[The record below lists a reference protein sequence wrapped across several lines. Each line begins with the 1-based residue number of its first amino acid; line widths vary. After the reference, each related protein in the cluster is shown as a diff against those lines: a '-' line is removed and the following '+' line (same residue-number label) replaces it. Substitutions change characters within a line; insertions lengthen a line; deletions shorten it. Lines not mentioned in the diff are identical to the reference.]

1 MKFCSNCGK
10 EWQEG
15 SKFCAYCGAKGN
27 SVDTTQQ
34 PQSQSVQQ
42 PAQPQQVPPAQAQQ
56 VPPMQTQQQ
65 VPPVQPQQQVPP
77 IQPQQQYN
85 TNQQAY
91 GAQQMYQGQQ
101 QFNGY
106 GQPQNLRPLTDIEK
120 LDLGMIENFKQCFT
134 TKYATFEG
142 RASRGEYWRFA
153 AVLYL
158 ISGILSFLTV
168 ISETLGF
175 ALVIILGLASICP
188 GLGVAVRR
196 LHDLNK
202 SGGYIFIN
210 LIPLVGPIWFVILMA
225 SEGNKEPNQYGYHTG
240 FIPVTEDIKR
250 QYNLADTTQSTGI
263 VVLVAIIGVILESIF
278 LH

>member
-15 SKFCAYCGAKGN
+15 SKFCAYCGAKGD

-91 GAQQMYQGQQ
+91 NAQQ

-120 LDLGMIENFKQCFT
+120 LDLGMIENLKQCFT
-134 TKYATFEG
+134 TKYAKFEG

-175 ALVIILGLASICP
+175 ALVIILCLASICP

-225 SEGNKEPNQYGYHTG
+225 SEGNKEPNQYGYHPG

>member
-15 SKFCAYCGAKGN
+15 SKFCAYCGAQGD

-34 PQSQSVQQ
+34 PQPQSVQQ
-42 PAQPQQVPPAQAQQ
+42 PVQPQQVPPTQA
-56 VPPMQTQQQ
+56 QQQ

-77 IQPQQQYN
+77 TPQQQYN

-101 QFNGY
+101 QLNGY

-120 LDLGMIENFKQCFT
+120 LDLGMIENLKQCFT
-134 TKYATFEG
+134 TKYARFEG

-153 AVLYL
+153 AVMYL

-168 ISETLGF
+168 ISETLGV
-175 ALVIILGLASICP
+175 ALVIILGLAAICP

-196 LHDLNK
+196 LHDINK

-225 SEGNKEPNQYGYHTG
+225 SEGNKEPNQYGYHPG

>member
-1 MKFCSNCGK
+1 M
-10 EWQEG
+10 
-15 SKFCAYCGAKGN
+15 
-27 SVDTTQQ
+27 
-34 PQSQSVQQ
+34 
-42 PAQPQQVPPAQAQQ
+42 
-56 VPPMQTQQQ
+56 
-65 VPPVQPQQQVPP
+65 
-77 IQPQQQYN
+77 
-85 TNQQAY
+85 
-91 GAQQMYQGQQ
+91 
-101 QFNGY
+101 
-106 GQPQNLRPLTDIEK
+106 
-120 LDLGMIENFKQCFT
+120 
-134 TKYATFEG
+134 
-142 RASRGEYWRFA
+142 
-153 AVLYL
+153 
-158 ISGILSFLTV
+158 

-225 SEGNKEPNQYGYHTG
+225 SEGNKEPNQYGYHPG

-263 VVLVAIIGVILESIF
+263 VVLVAIIGIILESIF

>member
-15 SKFCAYCGAKGN
+15 SKFCAYCGAKGD

-34 PQSQSVQQ
+34 PQPQSVPKSQPTQ
-42 PAQPQQVPPAQAQQ
+42 PAQPAQVPPTQA
-56 VPPMQTQQQ
+56 QQQ

-77 IQPQQQYN
+77 TPQQQYN

-120 LDLGMIENFKQCFT
+120 LDLGKIENLKQCFT
-134 TKYATFEG
+134 TKYARFEG

-153 AVLYL
+153 AVMYL

-168 ISETLGF
+168 ISETLGV
-175 ALVIILGLASICP
+175 ALVIILGLAAICP

-196 LHDLNK
+196 LHDINK

-225 SEGNKEPNQYGYHTG
+225 SEGNKEPNQYGYHPG